1 MNHGIVSQQQLID
14 IESAL
19 QQELIANGVLC
30 ALLVDTAGNT
40 VAEQNDGKSQYD
52 TYAFAALAAGNYA
65 TVDSMAKLVGETD
78 FAQLYHKGEKVSIHF
93 SKMSE
98 ELLAH
103 YDIRQRSCSWLLRL
117 QVGELREK
125 LRKICDSP
133 PTRFM
138 SNSVIVAVP
147 CFIYLPQAIHQNFH
161 KSANRLQF
169 PCFLIRNCGKGKGSV
184 FFSSKFR

>member
-1 MNHGIVSQQQLID
+1 MKALKARPQLNNIPNVATLYAHSFFWDENFGIRWSLIVNGEGMNHGIDSQQQLID

-30 ALLVDTAGNT
+30 ALLIDTAGNT
-40 VAEQNDGKSQYD
+40 IAEQSNGKSQYD

-93 SKMSE
+93 SKMSG
-98 ELLAH
+98 ELLLITIFDNDLA
-103 YDIRQRSCSWLLRL
+103 LGFLRL

-125 LRKICDSP
+125 LQKICSTP
-133 PTRFM
+133 A
-138 SNSVIVAVP
+138 S
-147 CFIYLPQAIHQNFH
+147 
-161 KSANRLQF
+161 
-169 PCFLIRNCGKGKGSV
+169 
-184 FFSSKFR
+184 